1 MKLTR
6 AIFAS
11 IFLIPFAYGQIK
23 KEGNQL
29 TIKPQF
35 EVDKTYHY
43 ELTIT
48 ETDLATE
55 SILQQQ
61 IIPVEVKLATIG
73 EGYNLFEWKS
83 KPMLFIPHQDDYSGI
98 QFPSD
103 EVVVNYRTDEN
114 FIMGEISNYEELMQ
128 VYSSAY
134 ENAVPNYAIT
144 DEIVSKAPVY
154 FVQMFNMFFG
164 QAFEPKKK
172 ELMMNLFFHPMK
184 GTFAPSEDEIV
195 CDQEGKF
202 TMIQKYN
209 MDMEDSSVKMINSKT
224 VGDYRSQQT
233 GATYKLK
240 ANGNQTYTPDGL
252 IQSILRTVEVEQNG
266 QKIVFQ
272 YALTKK

>member
-1 MKLTR
+1 MKLTLS
-6 AIFAS
+6 IITS
-11 IFLIPFAYGQIK
+11 IFLLPFVNGQIVN
-23 KEGNQL
+23 EGNEL

-35 EVDKTYHY
+35 EIDKTYEY
-43 ELTIT
+43 ELKIT

-83 KPMLFIPHQDDYSGI
+83 KPMLLIPHQEDYSGI
-98 QFPSD
+98 QFPTD

-134 ENAVPNYAIT
+134 ENAVPNYPLS
-144 DEIVSKAPVY
+144 DDIVSKAPVY

-195 CDQEGKF
+195 CDKDGKF
-202 TMIQKYN
+202 TLIQKYN
-209 MDMEDSSVKMINSKT
+209 MDMEDNSVKMINSKT
-224 VGDYRSQQT
+224 IGDYRSQQT

-240 ANGNQTYTPDGL
+240 ANGSQTYTPEGL
-252 IQSILRTVEVEQNG
+252 IQSIQRTVEIEQNG
-266 QKIVFQ
+266 QKIVFH